1 MEDMENQVPS
11 NNEPDARRAAIEAAF
26 EQLEQTEA
34 EDEVTPQ
41 VVEPVEAAEAEVAPE
56 AEPVDTEAKA
66 EVTNEP
72 EEQLRDERTKEKE
85 ARAPQSWKPEA
96 REKWASLPDEAKREI
111 VRREREIATTLQQSA
126 DERKFA
132 HDMHSLFQPYD
143 ADMRALGVTP
153 KAVVQDLLNVSHVLR
168 RGGASEKA
176 DMVARV
182 IEQHGVDLVVLNDRL
197 MKKQPE
203 QTQDANPAI
212 SQRLA
217 QLEAAEQA
225 RQREVLERTNSTINS
240 EIDAFSGDPKNEFF
254 HDVAPLMVAMLQNG
268 QAETLADA
276 YEKAVWAHPETRKV
290 LTGRQA
296 QTQNKLAAA
305 SSVKGSS
312 PKATQHAKPQ
322 LTDRRAAL
330 EAAFD
335 QLSGKRT

>member
-1 MEDMENQVPS
+1 MEDLENQVPS
-11 NNEPDARRAAIEAAF
+11 NNEADSRRAALEAAF
-26 EQLEQTEA
+26 DQLEQKEA
-34 EDEVTPQ
+34 EEVATPQ
-41 VVEPVEAAEAEVAPE
+41 VEEPTEEAPPEVEHVETEPKAEAVNEQGEPVH
-56 AEPVDTEAKA
+56 
-66 EVTNEP
+66 
-72 EEQLRDERTKEKE
+72 EERPKEKE

-126 DERKFA
+126 EERKFA

-197 MKKQPE
+197 MKKQPD
-203 QTQDANPAI
+203 QTHDVNPAI

-225 RQREVLERTNSTINS
+225 RQQEMQDRHHATINS
-240 EIDAFSGDPKNEFF
+240 EIDAFAADPKNEFF
-254 HDVAPLMVAMLQNG
+254 HDVAPLMVSMLQNDPA
-268 QAETLADA
+268 QSLADA

-290 LTGRQA
+290 LTGRQV

-322 LTDRRAAL
+322 FKDRRAAL

-335 QLSGKRT
+335 ELSGKRT